1 MTAILH
7 LSDEKGTEKRG
18 LKIEPA
24 LSVWWHSWQPESIVC
39 REGGE
44 PASLRDFRE
53 LPGWER
59 PGLGLKEEAGFLL

>member
-18 LKIEPA
+18 LKIVLA

-44 PASLRDFRE
+44 PASLREVQE
-53 LPGWER
+53 LPAQEH
-59 PGLGLKEEAGFLL
+59 PGLGLKDEAGFLL